1 MKNESCD
8 KNLVIG
14 GLKNS
19 TISPTDY
26 FVASQH
32 SFSVRGVFYFR
43 LAVAQTKR
51 YSYTASGGGAL
62 QNPPPF
68 SKQAMRG
75 DDRLTC
81 SREGGSIST
90 IDHPSL
96 VDLIG

>member
-1 MKNESCD
+1 MKIVSRENE
-8 KNLVIG
+8 LVIG
-14 GLKNS
+14 GLKNP
-19 TISPTDY
+19 TISPTAHV
-26 FVASQH
+26 FASRLLH
-32 SFSVRGVFYFR
+32 VTRGAFYFR

-62 QNPPPF
+62 QNPSPF

-75 DDRLTC
+75 DDRLNC
-81 SREGGSIST
+81 RREGGSIST